1 MLTLLVGTPGS
12 GKTLFA
18 IDKIIKIAN
27 NDSIEFK
34 NIEYVYNNISGFD
47 FEKFKNN
54 KVLFDRFVF
63 DSFYV
68 HLKILYSL
76 FIQNENQDNLDDILQ
91 KYCKENKI
99 FNAYFIIDE
108 AHNNFDNQD
117 KIKMWWFTYHRHL
130 NHEIL
135 LITQNK
141 SLINTQYRNVP
152 EIFVKAQP
160 RSKAISKNTLRY
172 FNYTEYRMTQKFST
186 TEIIINDTYF
196 DLYTSGNKS
205 NQKAV
210 GKKYIIMFIIFVLFL
225 IFIFTL
231 FIYKFYFNNPVPK
244 KEEPKKEQI
253 QIPSQTQ
260 TYKNQKIETV
270 TNFENLRL
278 FKFTCFDNFCYLEK
292 DSISD
297 KNSEIPF
304 EILKKQIQNVKS
316 DNLFFYQRN
325 KKMIIY
331 ILDDAQKF
339 NFIQGVRNDDSFQKV
354 KDIDTNPNLFNQ
366 PKG

>member
-1 MLTLLVGTPGS
+1 MGEDDFNFVQEVEDSPPPPNDENIVVQKE
-12 GKTLFA
+12 KT
-18 IDKIIKIAN
+18 
-27 NDSIEFK
+27 E
-34 NIEYVYNNISGFD
+34 
-47 FEKFKNN
+47 
-54 KVLFDRFVF
+54 
-63 DSFYV
+63 
-68 HLKILYSL
+68 
-76 FIQNENQDNLDDILQ
+76 
-91 KYCKENKI
+91 
-99 FNAYFIIDE
+99 
-108 AHNNFDNQD
+108 
-117 KIKMWWFTYHRHL
+117 
-130 NHEIL
+130 
-135 LITQNK
+135 
-141 SLINTQYRNVP
+141 
-152 EIFVKAQP
+152 
-160 RSKAISKNTLRY
+160 
-172 FNYTEYRMTQKFST
+172 
-186 TEIIINDTYF
+186 
-196 DLYTSGNKS
+196 
-205 NQKAV
+205 
-210 GKKYIIMFIIFVLFL
+210 
-225 IFIFTL
+225 
-231 FIYKFYFNNPVPK
+231 K
-244 KEEPKKEQI
+244 KEEPKKAQI

-292 DSISD
+292 DSNSD